1 MELCRITYS
10 PAALIPLGAESGH
23 TGSQRSE
30 AAFFMLARYTKAPL
44 VAENSEEV
52 VFGESGKNL
61 GEIGKRGG
69 GRQTTLPH
77 SG

>member
-1 MELCRITYS
+1 
-10 PAALIPLGAESGH
+10 
-23 TGSQRSE
+23 
-30 AAFFMLARYTKAPL
+30 MLARYTKTPL

-77 SG
+77 